1 MATEQRIEPESE
13 RPAGFSGP
21 KLGMWL
27 FLATELILFGGLFIL
42 YAGYRFQHPEAFV
55 AGSQELDLPLG
66 TINTVVLVTS
76 SFFVALAILAAEKG
90 KGQLAKLFLWATIAA
105 AIVFTVIKG
114 FEWGE
119 KFTHGLYP
127 NSETMLAME
136 DGKIL
141 YFGLY
146 YTMTGLHALHVI
158 GGGAVLAAVLFMF
171 QGKTLPEER
180 MPYFENAGLFWHLV
194 DVIWIFLFPLFYLIG

>member
-1 MATEQRIEPESE
+1 
-13 RPAGFSGP
+13 
-21 KLGMWL
+21 MWL